1 MIKRRENRPRR
12 IRLER
17 EAYDMFL
24 LRNKEIKYLA
34 IEILIASA
42 VLVPLGFW
50 ISLWTGILVLITILL
65 LCIIFYVNT
74 RKRFEQ
80 IAKLADYLR
89 RISNG
94 EHSLDIRDN
103 AEGELSILKS
113 EIYKVT
119 LMLSEYNEQL
129 KKEKYLLANQMADIS
144 HQLKTPLTSM
154 MVMVDLL
161 KEDNLTKEKRQEF
174 TSQIYMQLERIE
186 WMVSSLLKMSKLDA
200 GVVRMKQ
207 EKIPARLLIKNVLQ
221 PLLIPME
228 LKEISCSVNQ
238 KEEVILCDIKWTTEA
253 LINILKNCI
262 EHTPKG
268 GKIQIDVKDNPLY
281 SEIIITDNGAG
292 ISKEDLPHIFTRF
305 YRGKNSSPD
314 SVGIGLAMSYSI
326 LRRQQGDIRVN
337 SKIGKGS
344 SFAIHLYKSVM

>member
-1 MIKRRENRPRR
+1 
-12 IRLER
+12 
-17 EAYDMFL
+17 MFL
-24 LRNKEIKYLA
+24 MRNKEIKDMA
-34 IEILIASA
+34 IQTLIASA
-42 VLVPLGFW
+42 VLVLLGFL
-50 ISLWTGILVLITILL
+50 IGVWTGILILITVLL
-65 LCIIFYVNT
+65 LCTIFYVNT
-74 RKRFEQ
+74 KRRYRQ
-80 IAKLADYLR
+80 IAKLADYLK

-94 EHSLDIRDN
+94 EHSLDIRNN

-129 KKEKYLLANQMADIS
+129 KSEKYLLANQMADIS

-161 KEDNLTKEKRQEF
+161 KEDNLTQEKRQEF

-186 WMVSSLLKMSKLDA
+186 WLVSSLLKMSKLDA
-200 GVVRMKQ
+200 GVVRMRQ
-207 EKIPARLLIKNVLQ
+207 EKIPAHRLIENALQ

-228 LKEISCSVNQ
+228 LKDISYAVDR
-238 KEEVILCDIKWTTEA
+238 KDEVILCDIKWTTEA

-268 GKIQIDVKDNPLY
+268 GHIQIEVKDNPLY

-305 YRGKNSSPD
+305 YKGKNSSPD

-337 SKIGKGS
+337 SKIGQGS